1 MSLARAIRRRSLPL
15 PLVLLVALAVLNP
28 YCCKYLPYFVADV
41 LQTEENVEAEDELCP
56 GKPKALRDEDS
67 LIPPGIEPGFAVGS
81 PLMASR
87 SLARA
92 PEPRSRL
99 SAGASV
105 PRHKLLRI
113 YRV

>member
-1 MSLARAIRRRSLPL
+1 MSLVRAIRRRSLPL
-15 PLVLLVALAVLNP
+15 PWVLLVALAVVNP
-28 YCCKYLPYFVADV
+28 YCCKYLPFFAADV

-67 LIPPGIEPGFAVGS
+67 LVPPGVEPGFASGS
-81 PLMASR
+81 PLAVPR
-87 SLARA
+87 SLAAA

-99 SAGASV
+99 AAGPSL
-105 PRHKLLRI
+105 PRHKVLGI